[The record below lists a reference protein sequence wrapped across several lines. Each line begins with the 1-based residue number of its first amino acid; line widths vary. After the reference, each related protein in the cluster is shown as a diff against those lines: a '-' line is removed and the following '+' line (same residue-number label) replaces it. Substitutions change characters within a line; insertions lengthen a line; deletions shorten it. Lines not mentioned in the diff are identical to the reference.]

1 MPDLP
6 KKSYYRV
13 DEVALYFDISVKTLY
28 GLIQEG
34 KVIDKNF
41 LLFVSSIRNVL
52 LCVKKILTTKCR
64 VQHR

>member
-34 KVIDKNF
+34 KVEA
-41 LLFVSSIRNVL
+41 IRPASTRTIRISRAEVEKMKRP
-52 LCVKKILTTKCR
+52 VIE
-64 VQHR
+64 

>member
-13 DEVALYFDISVKTLY
+13 DEVALYFDISVKTIY

-34 KVIDKNF
+34 KIEAIKPAF
-41 LLFVSSIRNVL
+41 TRSIRISRAEVEKMKRP
-52 LCVKKILTTKCR
+52 VIE
-64 VQHR
+64 